1 MMTSSGTTLRK
12 IFDTAES
19 RLDGKAR
26 VVDNGSLLSAR

>member
-1 MMTSSGTTLRK
+1 MMINSGTTRRK

-26 VVDNGSLLSAR
+26 VADN